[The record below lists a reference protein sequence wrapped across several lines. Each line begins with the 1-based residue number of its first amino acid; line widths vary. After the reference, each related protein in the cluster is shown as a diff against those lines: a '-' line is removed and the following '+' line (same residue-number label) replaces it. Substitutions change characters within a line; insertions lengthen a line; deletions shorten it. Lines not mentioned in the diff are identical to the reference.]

1 MAGERLI
8 LLCGGKSERM
18 GTPKGLLE
26 FRGHTWLEEQLGRF
40 AAAGGSEGGDG
51 PGNTGR
57 EEPIARFPAL
67 VGREAVVGLGHHAGR
82 YLEVLSPLLRGERTG
97 AEALRLRVALNPD
110 PERGPFS
117 TLWTALRES
126 PGRAAFVLP
135 IDVPLVPEVLPLLVS
150 RDAYAAIPT
159 HEGRGG
165 HPVWLSEEAVRDVLA
180 QDPATQRLDVFLR
193 ERAERVR
200 RFPVSAPDVTLNLNS
215 PDRWAEFL
223 SRR

>member
-26 FRGHTWLEEQLGRF
+26 FRRHTWLEEQIGRF
-40 AAAGGSEGGDG
+40 AAAGGTE
-51 PGNTGR
+51 
-57 EEPIARFPAL
+57 
-67 VGREAVVGLGHHAGR
+67 VVVGLGHHAGR

-97 AEALRLRVALNPD
+97 AEALRLRTALNPD
-110 PERGPFS
+110 PDRGPFS
-117 TLWTALRES
+117 TLWTALREDAVS
-126 PGRAAFVLP
+126 RAAFVLP
-135 IDVPLVPEVLPLLVS
+135 IDVPLVPEVLPLLAFS
-150 RDAYAAIPT
+150 EDAYAAIPT
-159 HEGRGG
+159 HVGRGG
-165 HPVWLSEEAVRDVLA
+165 HPVWLSAEAVRDVLA

-200 RFPVSAPDVTLNLNS
+200 RIPVSAPDVTLNLNS